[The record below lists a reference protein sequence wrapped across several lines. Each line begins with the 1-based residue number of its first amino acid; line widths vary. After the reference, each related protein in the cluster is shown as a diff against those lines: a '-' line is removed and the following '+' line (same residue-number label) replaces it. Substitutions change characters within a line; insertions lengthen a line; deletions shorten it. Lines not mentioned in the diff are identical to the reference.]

1 MKALLILVCITLL
14 SACSSRPLYDE
25 LGGTDGLQ
33 RVAGHFIANV
43 GADPEIRPYFEHT
56 NLERFHTMFWTHL
69 CEVAGGPCTYEG
81 DDMVN
86 THMGM
91 KISEAHFNRV
101 VDLLI
106 AAMDAEQVPHP
117 VQNRLLKRLA
127 PLRGDI
133 IYR

>member
-1 MKALLILVCITLL
+1 MQVAKAKRYQ
-14 SACSSRPLYDE
+14 ARR
-25 LGGTDGLQ
+25 Q
-33 RVAGHFIANV
+33 
-43 GADPEIRPYFEHT
+43 
-56 NLERFHTMFWTHL
+56 
-69 CEVAGGPCTYEG
+69 AGGPCTYDG

-86 THMGM
+86 THIGM
-91 KISEAHFNRV
+91 NIPEKHFNRV

-127 PLRGDI
+127 PLGGNI